1 MTSSVTGEASLREG
15 PALLP
20 EEKAC
25 IGRDKMSEDKLGS
38 YQAEGEGSECLL
50 LEASLSWIWTLPT
63 TVSKG
68 LAGDYLCAG
77 PGLVPGP
84 WRLSPIVTVRKGNCP
99 QLEPRA
105 EGSTAS
111 CSDIPRLICM
121 CPYQTYLIDQIH
133 PGRLP

>member
-25 IGRDKMSEDKLGS
+25 IGRGKMSEDKLGS

-63 TVSKG
+63 AVSKG
-68 LAGDYLCAG
+68 LAGDYLCSG

-84 WRLSPIVTVRKGNCP
+84 RRVSPFCP
-99 QLEPRA
+99 LLEPRV

-111 CSDIPRLICM
+111 CSDIPRLSCM
-121 CPYQTYLIDQIH
+121 CPHQTYLIYQIH
-133 PGRLP
+133 PVDFPSA